1 MAVQDPNGDGYFA
14 AVPLETEDH
23 AATVE
28 VAAGMVLLKV
38 LGPVTTQ
45 SVAFARGEARTT
57 GVAVIDASQHIE
69 EETR

>member
-1 MAVQDPNGDGYFA
+1 
-14 AVPLETEDH
+14 
-23 AATVE
+23 VE